1 MTWEFKLIGK
11 KPKLKN
17 PILVEG
23 LPGIGNI
30 GKVAVDFIIEEVKAK
45 KLYEVTSFS
54 FPHSVFVNE
63 ENLIE
68 MPVIEVFYAKRKKQ
82 DLILLSGDI
91 QPMDEKSCYEF
102 CHLLLSKFESLK
114 GKEIITI
121 GGIGLQDVPKTP
133 KVYCTGN
140 NKKIIEKYKKNT
152 KLNNNIYGVVG
163 PIVGVTGLLL
173 GLAGKKKIPAIA
185 LLAETIGHPM
195 YLGIK
200 GSREVLKILDKK
212 LDLGIDLN
220 KLDSEIKDLEKEI
233 KFTTEK
239 LAKIQKDFAKKNSET
254 SYIG

>member
-11 KPKLKN
+11 KPKLTN

-121 GGIGLQDVPKTP
+121 GGIGLQDVPKVP

-140 NKKIIEKYKKNT
+140 NKKIIDKYKKGT

>member
-11 KPKLKN
+11 KPKLTN

-30 GKVAVDFIIEEVKAK
+30 GKVAVDFIIEEVNAK

-121 GGIGLQDVPKTP
+121 GGIGLQDVPKVP

-140 NKKIIEKYKKNT
+140 NKKIINKYKKDT
-152 KLNNNIYGVVG
+152 KLNNNIYGIVG

>member
-17 PILVEG
+17 PILLEG

-30 GKVAVDFIIEEVKAK
+30 GKVAVDFIIEEVNAK

-102 CHLLLSKFESLK
+102 CHLLLSKFEGLK

-140 NKKIIEKYKKNT
+140 NKKIIDKYKKDT

-200 GSREVLKILDKK
+200 GSREVLKVLDKK

-239 LAKIQKDFAKKNSET
+239 LAKIQKDFAKNSRET

>member
-11 KPKLKN
+11 KPKLTN

-30 GKVAVDFIIEEVKAK
+30 GKVAVDFIIEEVNAK

-121 GGIGLQDVPKTP
+121 GGIGLQDVPKVP

-140 NKKIIEKYKKNT
+140 NKKIIDKYKKGT